1 MTENGKV
8 SLTNEWVRKV
18 EKAVDGRLGWV
29 LVVFFLCNESTLS
42 FVSKKKKRKNSR
54 RF

>member
-18 EKAVDGRLGWV
+18 EKVVDGFRC
-29 LVVFFLCNESTLS
+29 FFVHL
-42 FVSKKKKRKNSR
+42 
-54 RF
+54 